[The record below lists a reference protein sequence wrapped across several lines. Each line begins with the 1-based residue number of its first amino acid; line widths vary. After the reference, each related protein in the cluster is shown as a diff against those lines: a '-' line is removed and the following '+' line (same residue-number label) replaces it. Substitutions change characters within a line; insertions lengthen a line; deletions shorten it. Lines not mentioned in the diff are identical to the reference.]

1 MRPRLQ
7 PIRGT
12 YPLKISIGSLVMVI
26 APESMSPFPVDAI
39 ALEEDTFLVM
49 SADPKVRD
57 PQKSLMR
64 IMTEVIETRPE
75 IPGSVLV
82 RGERPLRFL
91 AIVHDLNEEPSW
103 REEWIESAL
112 DKIFQEAED
121 RRLNSIALPMLGT
134 LHGSLEKERFV
145 ALLLRVLKRNSVNHP
160 ERLWLVVPAG
170 TDSKIFDILHPNV
183 T

>member
-1 MRPRLQ
+1 
-7 PIRGT
+7 
-12 YPLKISIGSLVMVI
+12 MVV
-26 APESMSPFPVDAI
+26 APESMSPFPVDAV

-91 AIVHDLNEEPSW
+91 AIVHDLNEEPTW
-103 REEWIESAL
+103 REEWIESTL
-112 DKIFQEAED
+112 DKIFHEAEN
-121 RRLNSIALPMLGT
+121 RRLRSIALPLLGT
-134 LHGSLEKERFV
+134 IHGSLEKERFV
-145 ALLLRVLKRNSVNHP
+145 VLLQRALKRNAVNYP
-160 ERLWLVVPAG
+160 ERIWLVVSVG
-170 TDSKIFDILHPNV
+170 TDSNIFEILNPELE